1 MERRKFIR
9 ICFDGSSGT
18 IKMSNREHYQI
29 EANEYFNKPF
39 NIDDFIEKLRS
50 YDDKWAWV
58 ICVGNF
64 TRYVDSRSFWEFM
77 FLGEEPSDNH
87 KQNTKIDIIK
97 EFMIKIMNQD
107 NINLLQFV
115 ITGLAPIRYYVREEY
130 KQMQLDFNKIVN
142 KNCFTNI
149 HLYTRVN

>member
-1 MERRKFIR
+1 
-9 ICFDGSSGT
+9 
-18 IKMSNREHYQI
+18 MSNIRVQYQS
-29 EANEYFNKPF
+29 EADEYFTKPF
-39 NIDDFIEKLRS
+39 TVDNFIETLRS

-58 ICVGNF
+58 VFVGNF
-64 TRYVDSRSFWEFM
+64 NRYVDSRNFLEFM
-77 FLGEEPSDNH
+77 ILGEEPSDNH

-97 EFMIKIMNQD
+97 EFMIKIMDQD
-107 NINLLQFV
+107 NIYLLQYV

-149 HLYTRVN
+149 HLYIRVNNET